1 MERGI
6 RGGSLT
12 DGDSLTV
19 GNSATANNGD
29 VVLNDAAFED
39 GAAAFVDVA
48 DFDDGDAFDDRD
60 AFVDI
65 ADLDDGDAFDDQ
77 DAFDDGGAFD
87 DVGALEVPFFST
99 IRPTFFLPPHPFTKI
114 LGRAGD
120 RFDADPAFDADA
132 DADPLDFDPAIGTNA
147 VADLDD
153 TATFDNDGLPRNAF
167 LLPPPRSD
175 GSAFLFIPCADG
187 LDRLD
192 ASATSAGPRRFF
204 NLGSACCFDNGMIL
218 HVLR

>member
-1 MERGI
+1 MT
-6 RGGSLT
+6 GG
-12 DGDSLTV
+12 
-19 GNSATANNGD
+19 NGG
-29 VVLNDAAFED
+29 VVLDGAAF
-39 GAAAFVDVA
+39 GGAAAAFVDVA
-48 DFDDGDAFDDRD
+48 SFGGGDAFDDRD
-60 AFVDI
+60 AFV
-65 ADLDDGDAFDDQ
+65 ADFGGGGAFDDR

-87 DVGALEVPFFST
+87 DVGAFFST

-153 TATFDNDGLPRNAF
+153 TATFDDDGLPRNAF

-175 GSAFLFIPCADG
+175 GSAFLFVPCADG

-192 ASATSAGPRRFF
+192 AAATSAGARRFF
-204 NLGSACCFDNGMIL
+204 NLGSACFDNGMIL